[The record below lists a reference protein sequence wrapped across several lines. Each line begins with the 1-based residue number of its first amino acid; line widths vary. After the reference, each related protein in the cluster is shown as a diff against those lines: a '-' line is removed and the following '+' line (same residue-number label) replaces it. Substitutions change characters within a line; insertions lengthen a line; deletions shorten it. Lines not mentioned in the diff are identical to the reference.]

1 MWHWPRPWVD
11 RRHAAEPV
19 KRRFF
24 FMVESHREYGWGSEL
39 IWGTVPRGIPC
50 RAGYHRTGPGAAH
63 ALDAPRSRGA
73 RGTAG
78 VAVPLRRR
86 CRRNGNAPSAGR
98 RYMHMFEETLELC
111 MPFLRARRAAA
122 YTNALRPAAA
132 PAGAGVA
139 QRPQRTLSPLRCA
152 ALLHAA
158 EAAAGRTRSRSLR
171 IASLRGC
178 L

>member
-1 MWHWPRPWVD
+1 
-11 RRHAAEPV
+11 
-19 KRRFF
+19 
-24 FMVESHREYGWGSEL
+24 
-39 IWGTVPRGIPC
+39 
-50 RAGYHRTGPGAAH
+50 
-63 ALDAPRSRGA
+63 
-73 RGTAG
+73 
-78 VAVPLRRR
+78 
-86 CRRNGNAPSAGR
+86 
-98 RYMHMFEETLELC
+98 MFEETLELC

-122 YTNALRPAAA
+122 NTNALRPAAA